1 MSRKIRTAAEETTE
15 AAALTED
22 CQNKEEDTMEEI
34 MESYEPMEEKKLE
47 EKSLENTED
56 NDLYVKF
63 RKPYLFEDKT
73 YEGIDLS
80 GLEDLSG
87 DDMIAVQRKMERSG
101 HFSTLPELSVE
112 YACLICAR
120 ATSLPEEF
128 FRGLPLKDST
138 RLKNKVTSFLYGG
151 ESE

>member
-15 AAALTED
+15 AAALTEERQD
-22 CQNKEEDTMEEI
+22 KEEIMEEI
-34 MESYEPMEEKKLE
+34 MENFENLE
-47 EKSLENTED
+47 DTKTENTAAED

-73 YEGIDLS
+73 YDGIDLS
-80 GLEDLSG
+80 GLDDLSG
-87 DDMIAVQRKMERSG
+87 DDMIAVQRKMERAG
-101 HFSTLPELSVE
+101 HFSTMPELSVE

-120 ATSLPEEF
+120 ATHMPEEF

-138 RLKNKVTSFLYGG
+138 RLKNKVTAFLYGG

>member
-1 MSRKIRTAAEETTE
+1 MDERIMTAAEESTE
-15 AAALTED
+15 AAALTD
-22 CQNKEEDTMEEI
+22 LSGKVEEKMEEN
-34 MESYEPMEEKKLE
+34 E
-47 EKSLENTED
+47 
-56 NDLYVKF
+56 LYVKF
-63 RKPYLFEDKT
+63 RKPYVFEDKT
-73 YEGIDLS
+73 YDGVDLS

-87 DDMIAVQRKMERSG
+87 DDMIAVQRKMERAG

-112 YACLICAR
+112 YACLICSR
-120 ATSLPEEF
+120 ATNLPEEF